1 MQLDIH
7 LDISPESWG
16 WIMYDNKPVQLK
28 VQRIVIDLDCATA
41 IYNISEHI
49 TYHLTGSVVATRK
62 ANEVFRSKQEL
73 MKKVFEL

>member
-7 LDISPESWG
+7 LDIAPESYG

-41 IYNISEHI
+41 INGINKHI
-49 TYHLTGSVVATRK
+49 TYHLTGSVVATRT
-62 ANEVFRSKQEL
+62 ANEVFRTKQEL